1 MKKKKL
7 DINNL
12 KDNQR
17 KKDHMYSDI
26 LGGSGTTNRVTGSA
40 KKKGTIRVENET

>member
-1 MKKKKL
+1 MKKKTL

-12 KDNQR
+12 KDNKR

-26 LGGSGTTNRVTGSA
+26 LGGNGGGKITNGNTN
-40 KKKGTIRVENET
+40 KNEALI